1 MKKYLRYGLY
11 SVGYTFLFCVLPR
24 LIWLGVDGDKAERLF
39 IYYLVIIFL
48 TLGYVLFSVVL
59 KDNTAREEKRF
70 ASKLED
76 IEIQNA
82 AIAFSLSEL
91 KKELRGGKDK
101 FGQ

>member
-1 MKKYLRYGLY
+1 MRKYLRYLLY
-11 SVGYTFLFCVLPR
+11 AIGYTILFAVIPLAIFLGTDVENAAV
-24 LIWLGVDGDKAERLF
+24 IF
-39 IYYLVIIFL
+39 IYFLIVVFL
-48 TLGYVLFSVVL
+48 TLGFILFYTVLRDSSPKEDKRL
-59 KDNTAREEKRF
+59 AEK
-70 ASKLED
+70 LGD